1 MAKTYINATLG
12 TDALNSARKI
22 NVAAPFDVRA
32 VVDSY
37 EDLFTKSTGEDSSNG
52 FTYGELY
59 VGMIVSTVDTH
70 DVYVLTGLPGKRDSA
85 TAWRNNIQWKKVNS
99 VDFDPSQYL
108 PYYQEKL
115 GAKILNSADGLVGIS
130 NPFIGQFAY
139 VKDDPNTSEDESG
152 LYIYTGQG
160 WKRIFTGN
168 NNSGSGIN
176 DISQVITSDGTIP
189 ESGNGFSIIGNDP
202 QGYIEEIYVD
212 DYLHAGVYYSSKGI
226 NSSKTNGG
234 DELDNVDK
242 IKLSNGGNS
251 YIELRA
257 NGDMKIYIADNTL
270 GFGKDD
276 ISIIDSN
283 NTEYDHPYASQSLPV
298 TIPALHLGNGY
309 MIKFDVDVD
318 FTGMTETRDENPTE
332 YVFGSTGS
340 KYNDIDFY
348 AISVLPT
355 VYAYSNNE
363 SVKILTE
370 GDKEEIISSIPSIQP
385 ISNQEI
391 LNLFV

>member
-115 GAKILNSADGLVGIS
+115 GAKILNSVDGLVGIS

-168 NNSGSGIN
+168 W
-176 DISQVITSDGTIP
+176 
-189 ESGNGFSIIGNDP
+189 
-202 QGYIEEIYVD
+202 
-212 DYLHAGVYYSSKGI
+212 
-226 NSSKTNGG
+226 
-234 DELDNVDK
+234 
-242 IKLSNGGNS
+242 
-251 YIELRA
+251 
-257 NGDMKIYIADNTL
+257 
-270 GFGKDD
+270 
-276 ISIIDSN
+276 
-283 NTEYDHPYASQSLPV
+283 
-298 TIPALHLGNGY
+298 
-309 MIKFDVDVD
+309 
-318 FTGMTETRDENPTE
+318 
-332 YVFGSTGS
+332 
-340 KYNDIDFY
+340 
-348 AISVLPT
+348 
-355 VYAYSNNE
+355 
-363 SVKILTE
+363 ILTA
-370 GDKEEIISSIPSIQP
+370 
-385 ISNQEI
+385 
-391 LNLFV
+391 F

>member
-1 MAKTYINATLG
+1 
-12 TDALNSARKI
+12 
-22 NVAAPFDVRA
+22 
-32 VVDSY
+32 
-37 EDLFTKSTGEDSSNG
+37 
-52 FTYGELY
+52 
-59 VGMIVSTVDTH
+59 MI
-70 DVYVLTGLPGKRDSA
+70 
-85 TAWRNNIQWKKVNS
+85 
-99 VDFDPSQYL
+99 
-108 PYYQEKL
+108 
-115 GAKILNSADGLVGIS
+115 
-130 NPFIGQFAY
+130 
-139 VKDDPNTSEDESG
+139 
-152 LYIYTGQG
+152 
-160 WKRIFTGN
+160 
-168 NNSGSGIN
+168 
-176 DISQVITSDGTIP
+176 TIP

-270 GFGKDD
+270 GFGNDD

>member
-52 FTYGELY
+52 FAYGELY

-70 DVYVLTGLPGKRDSA
+70 DVYVLTGLPGKRDNA

-202 QGYIEEIYVD
+202 QGYIEEIY
-212 DYLHAGVYYSSKGI
+212 
-226 NSSKTNGG
+226 
-234 DELDNVDK
+234 
-242 IKLSNGGNS
+242 
-251 YIELRA
+251 
-257 NGDMKIYIADNTL
+257 
-270 GFGKDD
+270 
-276 ISIIDSN
+276 
-283 NTEYDHPYASQSLPV
+283 
-298 TIPALHLGNGY
+298 
-309 MIKFDVDVD
+309 
-318 FTGMTETRDENPTE
+318 
-332 YVFGSTGS
+332 
-340 KYNDIDFY
+340 
-348 AISVLPT
+348 
-355 VYAYSNNE
+355 
-363 SVKILTE
+363 
-370 GDKEEIISSIPSIQP
+370 
-385 ISNQEI
+385 
-391 LNLFV
+391 